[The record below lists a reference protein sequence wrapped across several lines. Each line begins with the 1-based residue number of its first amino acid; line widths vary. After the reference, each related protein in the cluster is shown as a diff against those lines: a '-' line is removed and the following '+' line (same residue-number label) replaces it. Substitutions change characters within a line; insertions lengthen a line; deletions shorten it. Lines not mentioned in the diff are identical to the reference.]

1 MSFTD
6 AHINAMLRIFKRID
20 PGMILSLQLFTMDNE
35 FRTGCPIV
43 IHNKYGKPICLFQH
57 FETLSPYRMKLI
69 IRLSGQIPFSF
80 HITNPREGLQRI
92 GWKFSA

>member
-6 AHINAMLRIFKRID
+6 DHIDAMLRILKRID
-20 PGMILSLQLFTMDNE
+20 PGMIQSLQLFTPENE

-43 IHNKYGKPICLFQH
+43 IKNKYGKVIYLFQH
-57 FETLSPYRMKLI
+57 FDTLSPYRMKLLM
-69 IRLSGQIPFSF
+69 RLSGQIPFLI

-92 GWKFSA
+92 GWKFTA

>member
-6 AHINAMLRIFKRID
+6 AHIERMLQVFNRIE
-20 PGMILSLQLFTMDNE
+20 PGTILSLQLFTPENA

-43 IHNKYGKPICLFQH
+43 IKNKYGKVICLFQH
-57 FETLSPYRMKLI
+57 FDTLSPYRMKLL

-92 GWKFSA
+92 GWKF